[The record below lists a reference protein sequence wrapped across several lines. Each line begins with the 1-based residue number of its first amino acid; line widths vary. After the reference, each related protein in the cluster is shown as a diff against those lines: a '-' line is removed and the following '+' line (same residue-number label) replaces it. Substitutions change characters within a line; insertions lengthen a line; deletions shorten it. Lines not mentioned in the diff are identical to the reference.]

1 MKSSIIIP
9 VQDPTPFSAL
19 TIEAGFESNL
29 EKAAGAGYDG
39 VELAI
44 TNPVGIDAETV
55 KELLELHGLALSAIT
70 TGQAYGLEGISLSS
84 PEENLRQKALE
95 RIKDH
100 AHLAGAL
107 DSNAVIIIGSMRG
120 DGTNKDARFLLR
132 DALREIAGEYPATK
146 FALEPLNRY
155 ESVLINTV
163 EEALELL
170 AEINL
175 SNIGLLFDTF
185 HANIEERSFAESI
198 QLAGEKIFHV
208 HVADSNRFIPGHGHL
223 DFAQVGAS
231 LRDIDYQGFCCL
243 ESLPRPSPDKCLDY
257 AADFI
262 RKL

>member
-9 VQDPTPFSAL
+9 LQDPTPFSPL
-19 TIEAGFESNL
+19 THNADFEANLKEAAAAGFE
-29 EKAAGAGYDG
+29 G

-44 TNPVGIDAETV
+44 TNPVGIDAE
-55 KELLELHGLALSAIT
+55 KINELLQLHRLTLSAIT

-84 PEENLRQKALE
+84 AEKDLRQKALT

-100 AHLAGAL
+100 AQLAGAL
-107 DSNAVIIIGSMRG
+107 DPNAVIIIGSMRG
-120 DGTNKDARFLLR
+120 EGGNEDARSLLR
-132 DALREIAGEYPATK
+132 DALGEFAGEYSTTK

-170 AEINL
+170 DEINL

-185 HANIEERSFAESI
+185 HANIEEQSLTKSIRS
-198 QLAGEKIFHV
+198 AGKKIFHV
-208 HVADSNRFIPGHGHL
+208 HVADSNRFVPGHGHL
-223 DFAQVGAS
+223 DFSEVSNA
-231 LRDIDYQGFCCL
+231 LRDIDYQGFCSL
-243 ESLPRPSPDKCLDY
+243 ESLPKPSPDRCLNY

-262 RKL
+262 REL

>member
-9 VQDPTPFSAL
+9 LQDPTPFSAL
-19 TIEAGFESNL
+19 TIEAGLEANFET
-29 EKAAGAGYDG
+29 AAGASFDG

-44 TNPVGIDAETV
+44 TNPAEIDAEKV

-84 PEENLRQKALE
+84 PEEDLRQKALE

-100 AHLAGAL
+100 AHLIGIL
-107 DSNAVIIIGSMRG
+107 DANAVIIIGSMRG
-120 DGTNKDARFLLR
+120 DGANKDARFLLR
-132 DALREIAGEYPATK
+132 DALREVAGEYPTIK

-155 ESVLINTV
+155 ESALINTV
-163 EEALELL
+163 EEALGLL

-175 SNIGLLFDTF
+175 PDIGLLFDTF

-198 QLAGEKIFHV
+198 RLAGKKIFHV
-208 HVADSNRFIPGHGHL
+208 HVADSNRFVPGYGHL
-223 DFAQVGAS
+223 DFTEVGAA
-231 LRDIDYQGFCCL
+231 LREIDYQGFCCL
-243 ESLPRPSPDKCLDY
+243 ESLPKPSPDKCLDY

-262 RKL
+262 REL